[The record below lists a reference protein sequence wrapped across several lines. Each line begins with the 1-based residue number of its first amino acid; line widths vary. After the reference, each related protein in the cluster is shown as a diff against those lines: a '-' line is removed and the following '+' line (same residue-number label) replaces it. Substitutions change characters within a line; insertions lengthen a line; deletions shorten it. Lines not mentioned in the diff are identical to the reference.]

1 METNN
6 RKQLVTQD
14 NGNIEKI
21 FPKNY
26 MSNIVDEETGES
38 LRIFLLKYNHI
49 DLGYRSSKSSAR
61 LAVPII
67 MRRKGLYITYYLPD
81 DIVIT
86 EFFNGN
92 KTEVSDTNWI
102 KDELWVKDVNEL
114 NLYDVKISDG
124 SITLDKLSKEV
135 MQLISSKGDI
145 TINNFPDNEDLELY
159 TIYQDSNNKI
169 DAIRFKDRDNSNGM
183 AYKYLRKTK
192 NMILSQSDF
201 NQVNTIYEI
210 RYDFDLDGKIINI
223 PENCELKFVG
233 GSLKNGTIVFSNTII
248 KYKNSYIFDD
258 IDISG
263 NVCNDLYLSM
273 WKIDN
278 TIDVAPIIE
287 QGLYSLSNYRF
298 NIDIDCYISSY
309 ASIPSNSDLYINHD
323 ITITSSGDG
332 GFTLMNRGSSVY
344 KYSGASNIIVHG
356 GGTFDFNSRNTN
368 SSTNSAFTIYHCS
381 NVIIDGITF
390 KDPASYHVIEIG
402 GSEHI
407 TIKNCKFFGFRPIA
421 NEALPELAI
430 KGECIQIE
438 HTKSGNGGI
447 PVPYFDKVECRDIII
462 KDNLFD
468 GLYTYDSN
476 GNKVYS
482 TYMWR
487 PIGSHDDHVG
497 SDADLTYHDG
507 LLIEGNTFNSIRQV
521 CITPRYINN
530 CSIVNNKATDLQG
543 MFVSGLPVSQTFYN
557 ISFDFNNVRIIGNV
571 IKFDKTV
578 TTNTLVSSVY
588 TVGRNNWGAIDLIG
602 NNGNA
607 IIDNEIYDAPNSSI
621 ILNCCPNTLIINN
634 KFYGWN
640 TIDKNKGVASNNR
653 AAIDITDD
661 TPAEGNNQVKEI
673 TQYISMS
680 GNLFVDNW
688 TEFPIR
694 PFTRNKSEIEDSWN
708 IIDNIFNISNPAW
721 RFIPPTTVNALDI
734 TSFGSV
740 LVDDHPVWNKGFI
753 GKSFTRSTGKNIYFN
768 GKQWLNED
776 GTFIYAVSLVS
787 NISDF
792 TKTNHIYKIVD
803 HIDLQGEI
811 LTMPANCTLD
821 FQGGSF
827 SNGTIIG
834 SNTKIKAG
842 LQKIFNTDITLSGTW
857 IADSLSPE
865 HFGIIG
871 IDATQD
877 TTYIQKALD
886 CCSAIN
892 IKTVKLQNKTYQIS
906 SSLLIQSN
914 IKLEGAASR
923 VWNKGSA
930 TILSLAENVVG
941 ITVES
946 TGVEINDLKITGNT
960 TNTGISFTN
969 KSYYFSGNRIITAG
983 LGIGFDIQ
991 SSWTYIFNL
1000 CRIEGGTIGF
1010 KIQEGTSGT
1019 FNSCVAFSCTE
1030 YGFYVT
1036 KLNYGS
1042 FNGCGTD
1049 GCKYGFYFTDAC
1061 RGVTLSSC
1069 GCENTQVGGYM
1080 VKCGARAYVTITAF
1094 SVGTM
1099 ANVDCDLFIFEA
1111 DCRVSL
1117 IDLNVGSLYHP
1128 IGNTLNVAS
1137 GAAVALI
1144 NCYLTGTS
1152 VGLENCSVI
1161 SPYGNTLKYST
1172 TVDKINTKE
1181 LVTSSLA
1188 TNATYTVL
1196 PTAPLNSVY
1205 LITAVTNGN
1214 SAARGLA
1221 IVTIPTDYG
1230 MATVDNLVA
1239 NANCQIS
1246 IDATGNI
1253 IVTNTSSSAKAYKV
1267 SLLKLI

>member
-81 DIVIT
+81 DVVIT

-92 KTEVSDTNWI
+92 KTEVSDTSWI

-114 NLYDVKISDG
+114 NVYDVKISDG
-124 SITLDKLSKEV
+124 SITLDKLSEEV

-233 GSLKNGTIVFSNTII
+233 GSLKNGTIVFSNTVI

-530 CSIVNNKATDLQG
+530 CSIINNKATDLQG

-776 GTFIYAVSLVS
+776 GTFIYAVTLVS
-787 NISDF
+787 DINDF

-803 HIDLQGEI
+803 LIDLQGET
-811 LTMPANCTLD
+811 LTIPANCTLD

-827 SNGTIIG
+827 SNGTINFN
-834 SNTKIKAG
+834 NTRVLPLG
-842 LQKIFNTDITLSGTW
+842 
-857 IADSLSPE
+857 
-865 HFGIIG
+865 
-871 IDATQD
+871 
-877 TTYIQKALD
+877 
-886 CCSAIN
+886 CN
-892 IKTVKLQNKTYQIS
+892 IKDYV
-906 SSLLIQSN
+906 
-914 IKLEGAASR
+914 
-923 VWNKGSA
+923 
-930 TILSLAENVVG
+930 
-941 ITVES
+941 
-946 TGVEINDLKITGNT
+946 T
-960 TNTGISFTN
+960 TT
-969 KSYYFSGNRIITAG
+969 
-983 LGIGFDIQ
+983 
-991 SSWTYIFNL
+991 
-1000 CRIEGGTIGF
+1000 IEGSY
-1010 KIQEGTSGT
+1010 KEGQII
-1019 FNSCVAFSCTE
+1019 
-1030 YGFYVT
+1030 Y
-1036 KLNYGS
+1036 
-1042 FNGCGTD
+1042 D
-1049 GCKYGFYFTDAC
+1049 
-1061 RGVTLSSC
+1061 
-1069 GCENTQVGGYM
+1069 
-1080 VKCGARAYVTITAF
+1080 
-1094 SVGTM
+1094 
-1099 ANVDCDLFIFEA
+1099 
-1111 DCRVSL
+1111 
-1117 IDLNVGSLYHP
+1117 
-1128 IGNTLNVAS
+1128 
-1137 GAAVALI
+1137 
-1144 NCYLTGTS
+1144 
-1152 VGLENCSVI
+1152 
-1161 SPYGNTLKYST
+1161 NTLKKMKLWNGIAWVNLDGT
-1172 TVDKINTKE
+1172 A
-1181 LVTSSLA
+1181 LA
-1188 TNATYTVL
+1188 
-1196 PTAPLNSVY
+1196 
-1205 LITAVTNGN
+1205 
-1214 SAARGLA
+1214 
-1221 IVTIPTDYG
+1221 
-1230 MATVDNLVA
+1230 
-1239 NANCQIS
+1239 
-1246 IDATGNI
+1246 
-1253 IVTNTSSSAKAYKV
+1253 
-1267 SLLKLI
+1267 

>member
-81 DIVIT
+81 DVVIT

-92 KTEVSDTNWI
+92 KTEVSDTSWI

-114 NLYDVKISDG
+114 NVYDVKISDG
-124 SITLDKLSKEV
+124 SITLDKLSEEV

-169 DAIRFKDRDNSNGM
+169 DAIRFKDRDNFNGM

-356 GGTFDFNSRNTN
+356 GGTFDFNSRNTD

-447 PVPYFDKVECRDIII
+447 PVPDFDKVECRDIII

-530 CSIVNNKATDLQG
+530 CSIINNKATDLQG

-740 LVDDHPVWNKGFI
+740 LVNDHPVWNKGFI

-803 HIDLQGEI
+803 HIDLQGET

-914 IKLEGAASR
+914 IKLEGAASK
-923 VWNKGSA
+923 VWNNGSA

-969 KSYYFSGNRIITAG
+969 RSYYFLGNRIITAG

-1010 KIQEGTSGT
+1010 KIQAGTSGT

-1080 VKCGARAYVTITAF
+1080 VKCGARAYVTITGF

-1128 IGNTLNVAS
+1128 TGNTLNVAS

>member
-81 DIVIT
+81 DVVIT

-92 KTEVSDTNWI
+92 KTEVSDTSWI

-114 NLYDVKISDG
+114 NVYDVKISDG
-124 SITLDKLSKEV
+124 SITLDKLSEEV

-332 GFTLMNRGSSVY
+332 GFTLMNRDSSVY

-390 KDPASYHVIEIG
+390 KDPASHHVIEIG

-530 CSIVNNKATDLQG
+530 CSIINNKATDLQG

-653 AAIDITDD
+653 AAIDIADD

-721 RFIPPTTVNALDI
+721 RLIPPTTVNALDI

-740 LVDDHPVWNKGFI
+740 LVNDHPVWNKGFI

-803 HIDLQGEI
+803 HIDLQGET

-923 VWNKGSA
+923 VWNNGSA

-1080 VKCGARAYVTITAF
+1080 VKCGARAYVTITGF

-1128 IGNTLNVAS
+1128 TGNTLNVAS

-1214 SAARGLA
+1214 SAARGFA

-1239 NANCQIS
+1239 KANCQIS